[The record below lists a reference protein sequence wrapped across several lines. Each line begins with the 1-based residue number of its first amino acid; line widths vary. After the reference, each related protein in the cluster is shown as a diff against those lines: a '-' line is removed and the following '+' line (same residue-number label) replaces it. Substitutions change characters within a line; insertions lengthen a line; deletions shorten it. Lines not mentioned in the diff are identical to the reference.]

1 MTYHMYKDTQGL
13 WRWYLQAAN
22 NRKIADS
29 GESYHNKQD
38 GRAAIELVKS
48 SAGAPVYAPSNS

>member
-1 MTYHMYKDTQGL
+1 MTYHMYKDHQGL

-29 GESYHNKQD
+29 GESYYNKVD
-38 GRAAIELVKS
+38 CRPAIDLVKAS
-48 SAGAPVYAPSNS
+48 VNAQVYAPSNS

>member
-1 MTYHMYKDTQGL
+1 MAFYIYKDAAGL

-29 GESYHNKQD
+29 GESYYNKQD
-38 GRAAIELVKS
+38 CLHGIDLVKS
-48 SAGAPVYAPSNS
+48 AWNANVYEV

>member
-1 MTYHMYKDTQGL
+1 MIYHMYKDHQNL

-29 GESYHNKQD
+29 GESYHNKAD
-38 GRAAIELVKS
+38 CRAAIDLVKAS
-48 SAGAPVYAPSNS
+48 SNAPIYAPSGS